1 MRALI
6 PSPPPLREAASHVGH
21 PGCVFLPV
29 TPAKSPDQVRGG
41 VQGNQHAP
49 ATLDPGFRRDDEGEE
64 EANPPAIDHRAEKRA
79 GGFLLLQHRV
89 HFRISS

>member
-1 MRALI
+1 VL
-6 PSPPPLREAASHVGH
+6 SPEAA
-21 PGCVFLPV
+21 PGRVFLIV
-29 TPAKSPDQVRGG
+29 TPAKAG
-41 VQGNQHAP
+41 VQGNQHAL

-64 EANPPAIDHRAEKRA
+64 EANPPASDHRAEKRA